1 MNFGL
6 INFISFGEPLMSEAF
21 CKVISCIKNKDFETA
36 LNILKNI
43 EKTSSLSWH
52 QAYLIGFCLKQLGD
66 IPDSIIY
73 YKKSLSILPNH
84 PLTLNAMGISYQNMG
99 NLSQA
104 RHHFEESIKLLKVP
118 YFPKWSSY
126 SLMCRTLLSEGLN
139 SLGTVLHL
147 LSEKQTDKPELK
159 QDALRSYL
167 EAVRIEGEVLAFKA
181 KNQTRVKSK
190 SSSVDE
196 LKYISVIEKE
206 FIYKSPNLIIFQ
218 VNVAAQ
224 LYRNGHEQF
233 AKDYIVRVKE
243 QIDEFHPH
251 WHLVIELTRNIT
263 LLSHSHSHSWYH

>member
-1 MNFGL
+1 
-6 INFISFGEPLMSEAF
+6 
-21 CKVISCIKNKDFETA
+21 
-36 LNILKNI
+36 
-43 EKTSSLSWH
+43 
-52 QAYLIGFCLKQLGD
+52 
-66 IPDSIIY
+66 
-73 YKKSLSILPNH
+73 
-84 PLTLNAMGISYQNMG
+84 
-99 NLSQA
+99 
-104 RHHFEESIKLLKVP
+104 
-118 YFPKWSSY
+118 
-126 SLMCRTLLSEGLN
+126 MCRTLLSEGLN

-263 LLSHSHSHSWYH
+263 LLSHSHSHSHSWYH

>member
-1 MNFGL
+1 
-6 INFISFGEPLMSEAF
+6 MSETF

-43 EKTSSLSWH
+43 EKRSSLYWH

-66 IPDSIIY
+66 IPDSISY
-73 YKKSLSILPNH
+73 YKKSLCILPNH
-84 PLTLNAMGISYQNMG
+84 PLTLNAIGISYQNMG

-126 SLMCRTLLSEGLN
+126 SLMCRTLLSEALN

-147 LSEKQTDKPELK
+147 LSEKQKDKSDLK

-167 EAVRIEGEVLAFKA
+167 DAVRIEGEVLAFKG
-181 KNQTRVKSK
+181 KNQARVRSK
-190 SSSVDE
+190 SPSLDN
-196 LKYISVIEKE
+196 LKHISVIEKE
-206 FIYKSPNLIIFQ
+206 LIYNSPNLIIFQ
-218 VNVAAQ
+218 VNAAAQ

-233 AKDYIVRVKE
+233 AKDYIVGVKE
-243 QIDEFHPH
+243 QIDQFHPQ
-251 WHLVIELTRNIT
+251 WHLVIELTRKMT
-263 LLSHSHSHSWYH
+263 VLSHSHSWYH